1 MVHTQ
6 IESVY
11 AKRER
16 KEFVLKE
23 MEIKSREEKMVRW
36 LNIRSIGFE
45 NAPPMVVILHKKNY

>member
-23 MEIKSREEKMVRW
+23 MEIKSREEKW
-36 LNIRSIGFE
+36 YGG
-45 NAPPMVVILHKKNY
+45 